1 MLSQDYG
8 DNRTEGSEGNIYL
21 VHCAPSFA
29 ARASPVTF
37 RALSTQASSSVQKN
51 MSPIGS
57 RSASASFG
65 HIRHFIALAPS
76 SLPSF
81 PTVTAASR
89 NAGTCTRHSRLRA
102 GNGGGRP
109 VHGHRDNGGGATSCD
124 CLAQVL
130 GQVASDVLRKCRRY
144 SLPRLNV

>member
-57 RSASASFG
+57 RSDATSFG

-89 NAGTCTRHSRLRA
+89 NAGTCTRGSHSHSQGA
-102 GNGGGRP
+102 NGGEHPWNGRR
-109 VHGHRDNGGGATSCD
+109 GTGRADAGEA
-124 CLAQVL
+124 
-130 GQVASDVLRKCRRY
+130 
-144 SLPRLNV
+144 